1 MLVRAPLCLALS
13 WLASPAQPGDAHGQQ
28 DRRDDEGASEVTAP
42 VDEPEVAGGGEEAP
56 SPTETSATSAAPS
69 VSAGRSAAVP
79 PGSSTSP
86 AAEVAAPT
94 PKWWGPFPRPKLTGF
109 GGPVVQGT
117 GLAGNFAAMV
127 GLAGGLTIKR
137 RVSIGATAL
146 WLLNPADAGETSVGA
161 PQRLNFNF
169 GGLLLAVVF
178 ARTKRVDFTVG
189 GVLGGGG
196 ACLQNPS
203 SGSCY
208 ARTAMFVGQP
218 ELAAHIKLA
227 PIVRLSLGLGYRLVA
242 ARGWTGP
249 DSRRLGAPVGTLML
263 EFGLF

>member
-1 MLVRAPLCLALS
+1 MLLRASLCLALS
-13 WLASPAQPGDAHGQQ
+13 PAPELAPSAGPDGPDDVVTPG
-28 DRRDDEGASEVTAP
+28 S
-42 VDEPEVAGGGEEAP
+42 
-56 SPTETSATSAAPS
+56 SPTE
-69 VSAGRSAAVP
+69 
-79 PGSSTSP
+79 P
-86 AAEVAAPT
+86 AAAT

-117 GLAGNFAAMV
+117 GFAGNFAAMV
-127 GLAGGLTIKR
+127 GLAGGLTIQQ

-146 WLLNPADAGETSVGA
+146 WLLNPADAGKTSVGA
-161 PQRLNFNF
+161 PQRLNVNF

-178 ARTKRVDFTVG
+178 ARVKRVDFTAG
-189 GVLGGGG
+189 GLLGGGG
-196 ACLQNPS
+196 ACLQNPNN
-203 SGSCY
+203 GSCY

-249 DSRRLGAPVGTLML
+249 VSRQLGAPVGTVLL